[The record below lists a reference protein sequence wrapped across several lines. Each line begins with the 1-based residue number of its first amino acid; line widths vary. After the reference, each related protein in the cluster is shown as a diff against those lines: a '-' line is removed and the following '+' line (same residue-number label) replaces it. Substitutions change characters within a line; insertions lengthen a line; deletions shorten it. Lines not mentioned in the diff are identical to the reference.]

1 MRISQIGA
9 IALVIIAASLACAGA
24 DEPTILSSETAKVNV
39 NVAEMAQIRY
49 LGGIA
54 LEQTSQPPEPT
65 VLQGSTTVEAY
76 ANFDYELHFAWFP
89 PEEWNVNQATL
100 SPTTVPELE
109 AQQSWSDTVTLTVY
123 RDTTDGG
130 PSWGSVPPAG
140 QSATSLEVPVTLD
153 ASPAGSVLVTL
164 SHHAL

>member
-24 DEPTILSSETAKVNV
+24 DEPTILSSSTVKVNV
-39 NVAEMAQIRY
+39 NVAEMAQIRH

-54 LEQTSQPPEPT
+54 LERTSQPPEPT

-76 ANFDYELHFAWFP
+76 ANFDYELHFEWFP

-100 SPTTVPELE
+100 SPEKVSGL
-109 AQQSWSDTVTLTVY
+109 QSWSDTVTLTVY
-123 RDTTDGG
+123 RDTDDGG
-130 PSWGSVPPAG
+130 PSWGSEPSAD
-140 QSATSLEVPVTLD
+140 QSATSLEVPVTLQGLG
-153 ASPAGSVLVTL
+153 AGSVLVTL
-164 SHHAL
+164 CRSL